1 MDYGGLNYEHCQ
13 VKLKKY
19 KTSENEQ
26 SHGSFFLRVGGIGM
40 KLSVHFCHYSQSSP
54 IFKVDCVRIK
64 SNIQQKVNFL
74 CFLWKYN
81 CKDLFVT
88 ERLIMIEEHLD
99 DPDSVLSYI

>member
-1 MDYGGLNYEHCQ
+1 ME
-13 VKLKKY
+13 VFF
-19 KTSENEQ
+19 SV
-26 SHGSFFLRVGGIGM
+26 SVGSVWNFPFIFVIYRKVPL
-40 KLSVHFCHYSQSSP
+40 F
-54 IFKVDCVRIK
+54 FKVVCVRIK

-81 CKDLFVT
+81 CKDLFVN

>member
-1 MDYGGLNYEHCQ
+1 ME
-13 VKLKKY
+13 V
-19 KTSENEQ
+19 SF
-26 SHGSFFLRVGGIGM
+26 SVSVGSVWNFSFIFVIIRKVPLFL
-40 KLSVHFCHYSQSSP
+40 
-54 IFKVDCVRIK
+54 KVDCVRIK